1 MPFRS
6 LLFVPGDSERKQARA
21 ESVGADV
28 LILDLED
35 SVDISRLPV
44 ARDMVREYLNAHT
57 TRSAQLWV
65 RINPLDSGLALDDL
79 AAVVRGKPEGILLPK
94 VAGGAD
100 IALLHNYLDVL
111 EARDGVDAG
120 TIGILP
126 VATETAQAMF
136 GLGTY
141 FAKSERLRGL
151 TWGAEDLAA
160 AVGAISNRL
169 EDGEYDFTYK
179 LARSLCLLGAHAA
192 GVSPIDTIWG
202 NFKDTDGL
210 MRDAKLARRS
220 GFTGKI
226 AIHPDQVA
234 PINEA
239 FTPSDTE
246 LAQARRVVQAF
257 ENSPGLGTLQ
267 LDGEMLDR
275 PHLKQA
281 MRTLASAPAQA

>member
-21 ESVGADV
+21 ESIGADA

-44 ARDMVREYLNAHT
+44 ARDMVCEYLTAHT
-57 TRSAQLWV
+57 ARPSKLWV

-79 AAVVRGKPEGILLPK
+79 AAIVRGKPDGIFLPK
-94 VAGGAD
+94 VGGGAD
-100 IALLHNYLDVL
+100 ITLLHRYLDVL
-111 EARDGVDAG
+111 EAREGIVAG
-120 TIGILP
+120 SIGILP

-141 FAKSERLRGL
+141 FTTSARLRGL

-169 EDGEYDFTYK
+169 DDGEYDFTYK

-202 NFKDTDGL
+202 NFKDAEGL
-210 MRDAKLARRS
+210 MRDAKQARRA

-239 FTPSDTE
+239 FTASDAE
-246 LAQARRVVQAF
+246 LARARRIVQAF
-257 ENSPGLGTLQ
+257 EDSPGVGTLQ

-281 MRTLASAPAQA
+281 LRTLASAPARA